1 METLNNNQ
9 QTTGLQIFNNS
20 EIGAKIRATTERN
33 ETWFVAQ
40 DICDILNLKNP
51 RKAIQS
57 LDMDE
62 KHDVTISYTLGG
74 NQRVK
79 AVNDCRFISFDFY
92 IPQAR
97 SKSLPQ
103 MGD

>member
-40 DICDILNLKNP
+40 DIGS
-51 RKAIQS
+51 A
-57 LDMDE
+57 
-62 KHDVTISYTLGG
+62 
-74 NQRVK
+74 
-79 AVNDCRFISFDFY
+79 DF
-92 IPQAR
+92 P
-97 SKSLPQ
+97 
-103 MGD
+103 GW

>member
-79 AVNDCRFISFDFY
+79 AVNESGLYHLFLYPAS
-92 IPQAR
+92 PKQKPSAN
-97 SKSLPQ
+97 
-103 MGD
+103 G

>member
-40 DICDILNLKNP
+40 DICDILNLK
-51 RKAIQS
+51 IQERRYS
-57 LDMDE
+57 RLIWM
-62 KHDVTISYTLGG
+62 KT
-74 NQRVK
+74 
-79 AVNDCRFISFDFY
+79 
-92 IPQAR
+92 
-97 SKSLPQ
+97 
-103 MGD
+103 

>member
-1 METLNNNQ
+1 MEIPNNNQ
-9 QTTGLQIFNNS
+9 QATGLQIFNNS

-62 KHDVTISYTLGG
+62 KAEFNL
-74 NQRVK
+74 
-79 AVNDCRFISFDFY
+79 
-92 IPQAR
+92 
-97 SKSLPQ
+97 Q
-103 MGD
+103 MQQNSD

>member
-51 RKAIQS
+51 R
-57 LDMDE
+57 M
-62 KHDVTISYTLGG
+62 
-74 NQRVK
+74 
-79 AVNDCRFISFDFY
+79 
-92 IPQAR
+92 
-97 SKSLPQ
+97 
-103 MGD
+103 